1 MEPAMAKESRDFKDI
16 LADPTGHFDRP
27 SDVVEAPSLSREQKI
42 EILNRWEA
50 DSREL
55 MVATDEGMGG
65 GEQNR
70 LGEVH
75 AALKQLGVEGDG
87 DKSSTTMHGYHADE

>member
-1 MEPAMAKESRDFKDI
+1 MVDRKSELADA

-27 SDVVEAPSLSREQKI
+27 SDVVAAPSLSHEQKI

-87 DKSSTTMHGYHADE
+87 DKSSTTMHGYQADD

>member
-1 MEPAMAKESRDFKDI
+1 MESAMARKSSDLQDV

-27 SDVVEAPSLSREQKI
+27 ADVVNDPSLSREQKI

-55 MVATDEGMGG
+55 MVAADEGMGG
-65 GEQNR
+65 GETNR

-75 AALKQLGVEGDG
+75 AALQRLGVEGDG
-87 DKSSTTMHGYHADE
+87 DKSSTTMHGYQAGD

>member
-1 MEPAMAKESRDFKDI
+1 MEPAMVKTSREFKDL
-16 LADPTGHFDRP
+16 LADPTAHFDRP
-27 SDVVEAPSLSREQKI
+27 ADVVEAPSLSREQKI
-42 EILNRWEA
+42 EILHRWEA

-55 MVATDEGMGG
+55 MVAADEGMGG

-75 AALKQLGVEGDG
+75 AALKQLGADGDG
-87 DKSSTTMHGYHADE
+87 DKSSTTMHGYHVEE

>member
-1 MEPAMAKESRDFKDI
+1 MEPAMAKKSTDFKDV
-16 LADPTGHFDRP
+16 LADPAGHFDRP
-27 SDVVEAPSLSREQKI
+27 ADVVDAPSLSREQKI

-65 GEQNR
+65 GAPNR

-75 AALKQLGVEGDG
+75 AALQQLGVQGDG
-87 DKSSTTMHGYHADE
+87 EKSSTTMHGYQADD